1 MTAYFNLNNFQKI
14 IIDLIPKLAKAS
26 PETVFVVVS
35 DPVEPL
41 TYLTWKLSGFP
52 FERVIGT
59 GTDFVS
65 QSFRYFLSEKLGIA
79 PNSISAWVLGEHS
92 ESAGIFFV

>member
-1 MTAYFNLNNFQKI
+1 MVEH
-14 IIDLIPKLAKAS
+14 S

-41 TYLTWKLSGFP
+41 TYLTWKLSGLP
-52 FERVIGT
+52 SERVIGT

-65 QSFRYFLSEKLGIA
+65 QSFRYYLSEKLGIA
-79 PNSISAWVLGEHS
+79 PGSINAWVLGEHS
-92 ESAGIFFV
+92 ESAGILSLFLI